1 MEQYTGTSLQLQ
13 NFEVDKV
20 WDGGVD
26 GVKTFILKGY
36 LTNEVHKER
45 CPFCGYRRMHSNGRR
60 TTRLKHMAVG
70 GFQIQV
76 AVKYTRWECQV
87 CHAFQGPFTRVLLRP
102 QLLVAERRH
111 REEPPIHQVRVPQ
124 RNFVCRSD
132 PRGLHRLYQSYQFC
146 A

>member
-1 MEQYTGTSLQLQ
+1 MEQYTGTPLQLQ

-20 WDGGVD
+20 WDGRVD
-26 GVKTFILKGY
+26 GVKTFILKGH

-76 AVKYTRWECQV
+76 EVKYTRWECQV
-87 CHAFQGPFTRVLLRP
+87 CHACF
-102 QLLVAERRH
+102 
-111 REEPPIHQVRVPQ
+111 
-124 RNFVCRSD
+124 RSHCWSSLISTKND
-132 PRGLHRLYQSYQFC
+132 H
-146 A
+146 